1 MVEMDASRVLLFSPA
16 LVRRD
21 LGGHASLDGFAPRG
35 VSLILMMGVN
45 ASNVVIL
52 SSVALGIDDVAI
64 EAADTPV
71 ISSAF
76 FRNFSFV
83 AAAAGAAFRRVTRV
97 GVFRGGR
104 SVPLPVPL
112 LATRWLFRK
121 GGMR

>member
-1 MVEMDASRVLLFSPA
+1 M
-16 LVRRD
+16 RRD

-35 VSLILMMGVN
+35 VSLISMMGVN

-64 EAADTPV
+64 EAADAPV

-83 AAAAGAAFRRVTRV
+83 AAAAGAAFRRVTQGGTISPLACPLV
-97 GVFRGGR
+97 GNTLAFSQGWHEMNNGC
-104 SVPLPVPL
+104 SPVVI
-112 LATRWLFRK
+112 R
-121 GGMR
+121 